1 MWIGLLENR
10 VISKIAIVR
19 CNMMINHFFCTV
31 CSEILSNAGFQRN
44 STAQTNYQ
52 KMPLI
57 AVANGLD
64 ILEEVLECL

>member
-1 MWIGLLENR
+1 MWIGLFENR

-19 CNMMINHFFCTV
+19 CNMMINHLFCTV
-31 CSEILSNAGFQRN
+31 CSDILSNAGFQGN